1 MLKFITAN
9 DIKANKN
16 WLLCHDVYIGDK
28 KLIKNLQ
35 INETVVRFVI
45 GHLDSDFI
53 STYLIISDVEKT
65 ESEIRDFIIVTLKN
79 FIGEEIR
86 YINDRY
92 YDIISEEFSSRIKL
106 LIEKAFR
113 ELSMDYVIPLITN
126 PIVLKKSL
134 NLSIL
139 SFYFGVKLD
148 VKFKELDDLIYSSL
162 LVNLNMCN
170 GNSLK
175 SLHNIHNENF
185 LIDYKESLIHSSYG
199 LISEDPHITNNVKR
213 LVKYANVSQP
223 NSSDIYYKT
232 NEETGEKE
240 GYLKDVT
247 LEILQMSNDILTF
260 DFNSDDIKNFYSV
273 NKYTSVM
280 QPAINMILSDIYKK
294 KHTTHHIEVSLG
306 TKIKSVLKHIF
317 IPRNTDD
324 KK

>member
-16 WLLCHDVYIGDK
+16 WLLCHDVYIGNK

-139 SFYFGVKLD
+139 SFYFGEK
-148 VKFKELDDLIYSSL
+148 
-162 LVNLNMCN
+162 
-170 GNSLK
+170 NS
-175 SLHNIHNENF
+175 
-185 LIDYKESLIHSSYG
+185 
-199 LISEDPHITNNVKR
+199 
-213 LVKYANVSQP
+213 
-223 NSSDIYYKT
+223 
-232 NEETGEKE
+232 
-240 GYLKDVT
+240 
-247 LEILQMSNDILTF
+247 
-260 DFNSDDIKNFYSV
+260 FY
-273 NKYTSVM
+273 
-280 QPAINMILSDIYKK
+280 
-294 KHTTHHIEVSLG
+294 
-306 TKIKSVLKHIF
+306 F
-317 IPRNTDD
+317 
-324 KK
+324 

>member
-35 INETVVRFVI
+35 INETVVRFVT

-139 SFYFGVKLD
+139 SFYFGEK
-148 VKFKELDDLIYSSL
+148 
-162 LVNLNMCN
+162 
-170 GNSLK
+170 NS
-175 SLHNIHNENF
+175 
-185 LIDYKESLIHSSYG
+185 
-199 LISEDPHITNNVKR
+199 
-213 LVKYANVSQP
+213 
-223 NSSDIYYKT
+223 
-232 NEETGEKE
+232 
-240 GYLKDVT
+240 
-247 LEILQMSNDILTF
+247 
-260 DFNSDDIKNFYSV
+260 FY
-273 NKYTSVM
+273 
-280 QPAINMILSDIYKK
+280 
-294 KHTTHHIEVSLG
+294 
-306 TKIKSVLKHIF
+306 F
-317 IPRNTDD
+317 
-324 KK
+324 